1 MSTRYAPMLA
11 DVMALLAGISPA
23 RKVTRNWKDFAKQ
36 PQAELQAGIW
46 IVRPAGT
53 GPYPYETSDNGG
65 ATDGLRATQHA
76 PLRITILGQQVLP
89 ANADGAA
96 VDAAEFQMIHELE
109 QLADAAIDT
118 DGLEALRLVGDV
130 QMSQQ
135 IECPYAWVHSTWEV
149 SAL

>member
-11 DVMALLAGISPA
+11 DVIELLETINPA
-23 RKVTRNWKDFAKQ
+23 RKVTRNWKDFAQQ
-36 PQAELQAGIW
+36 PKADIKAGIW
-46 IVRPAGT
+46 IVRPAGV

-65 ATDGLRATQHA
+65 ATDSLRATQHA
-76 PLRITILGQQVLP
+76 PLRITILGQRLLDTG
-89 ANADGAA
+89 ADGED
-96 VDAAEFQMIHELE
+96 VDAAEFEMVHELE

-118 DGLEALRLVGDV
+118 AGLEALKLVGEV

-135 IECPYAWVHSTWEV
+135 IECPYAWVLSTWEV